1 MSYDLKRNLGLK
13 PTSRWSE
20 AWAFTVSRRFQLG
33 QQFRYWHCRLHHNGE
48 AVVPWFF
55 REGAAFVTNASGSEK
70 LHRILHRLL
79 ASGAYGRLLA
89 ALRGINGSD

>member
-1 MSYDLKRNLGLK
+1 M
-13 PTSRWSE
+13 
-20 AWAFTVSRRFQLG
+20 
-33 QQFRYWHCRLHHNGE
+33 
-48 AVVPWFF
+48 PWFF

>member
-1 MSYDLKRNLGLK
+1 MTGFR
-13 PTSRWSE
+13 
-20 AWAFTVSRRFQLG
+20 FVSWVCFHANFIAGAAQQLG
-33 QQFRYWHCRLHHNGE
+33 QQFTYWDCRLHHNGE

-55 REGAAFVTNASGSEK
+55 REGPAFVTNASGSEK